1 MAAWTLVLIGWAF
14 AIVMMMALWAVQ
26 RARND
31 AGVVDVGWA
40 AGLGVIAIIYAVLA
54 GGAWPHRLLVAA
66 AGIWSARLA
75 TYIFFNRVRG
85 KPEDGRYRTL
95 RAKWQALA
103 SRGDDYRDY
112 QRTTN
117 MFVTRFPKRMSP

>member
-1 MAAWTLVLIGWAF
+1 MAAWILVLIGWAF

-54 GGAWPHRLLVAA
+54 GGPWRHRLLVAA

-103 SRGDDYRDY
+103 SRGDDYRDCHG
-112 QRTTN
+112 TTN
-117 MFVTRFPKRMSP
+117 MFVPRFPKRMSP